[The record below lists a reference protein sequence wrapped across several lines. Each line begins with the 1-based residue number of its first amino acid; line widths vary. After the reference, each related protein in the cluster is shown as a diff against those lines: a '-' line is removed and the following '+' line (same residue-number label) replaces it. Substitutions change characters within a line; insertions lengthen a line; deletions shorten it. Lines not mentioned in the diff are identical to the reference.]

1 MLGNATT
8 KNENKATNPIVVP
21 DDAMNEVEDIDNA
34 EHGGSDVVDVLDE
47 LEMHEGGG
55 DDVDLDEVDGD
66 QFDIED
72 GINGDSSF
80 LCDHLHTHAMTEGIM
95 GHEPDVPKKCIVLK
109 TETVADFDDID
120 ALDRL

>member
-8 KNENKATNPIVVP
+8 KNNNKATNPIVVP
-21 DDAMNEVEDIDNA
+21 DDDMNEVEDIDNA
-34 EHGGSDVVDVLDE
+34 EHGGLDVVDVLDE

-72 GINGDSSF
+72 GINGNSSF
-80 LCDHLHTHAMTEGIM
+80 LCDHLCTHAMTEGIM
-95 GHEPDVPKKCIVLK
+95 RHEPHLPKNHILLNP
-109 TETVADFDDID
+109 VADFNNIN